1 MQRQSSLFTPLL
13 RRLSLGLLSALILL
27 SVSACGGAQGA
38 GSPAASTGPVQ
49 AACPPAGA
57 KPSGTYTASGDQ
69 FSGAGLDV
77 TAVASLDPNYGV
89 NGTIDILVTV
99 NCPAGIT
106 DVSAWQSYEAWGS
119 TVSAHLSEISHS
131 GDTWE
136 FALFADNL
144 SGSHPFEV
152 GLYQHV
158 LSGSGQPPLAVIV
171 FKWPA
176 NLVKHMAE

>member
-1 MQRQSSLFTPLL
+1 MMQTESRLLTTLL
-13 RRLSLGLLSALILL
+13 RRLSLGLLSALIVIG
-27 SVSACGGAQGA
+27 VSACGGAQGA
-38 GSPAASTGPVQ
+38 GSGAAQ
-49 AACPPAGA
+49 AACPPSGA
-57 KPSGTYTASGDQ
+57 KPSGTYTASGDH
-69 FSGAGLDV
+69 FVGAGLDV
-77 TAVASLDPNYGV
+77 TAVTSLDPNYGV

-106 DVSAWQSYEAWGS
+106 DVGTWQSYQAWGS
-119 TVSAHLSEISHS
+119 TVGAHLTEVAHS

-136 FALFADNL
+136 FALFADDL
-144 SGSHPFEV
+144 SGSHPFDV

-176 NLVKHMAE
+176 NLVKHMAG